1 MVLSCTSSVDHN
13 TCCNVSAEV
22 YADWALVVDFFRCFD
37 CGELYFTYLRKM
49 NEMARKYKIGFDA
62 KRLFRNYTGLGNYSR
77 TLVGN
82 LRTMFPEYN
91 YLLFAE
97 KTSENA
103 EAVDFLSERYEVVRP
118 GGWHFLW
125 RLWRINREIKSENID
140 VYHGLSHDLPFG
152 ITHSGAKS
160 VVTIHDVCYKTYPK
174 MFAWTER
181 IIYSIKYRH
190 SLRTA
195 DCVVAISESTRRDI
209 LHYFAGKID
218 GLADKTTVVYQALNP
233 VFYERQSD
241 TVASNT
247 ARQYGLHG
255 DFLLY
260 VGSIN
265 SRKNLMGVIEAI
277 ALMPDDKRMML
288 AVVGGGGS
296 KYAKSCFQRAEELN
310 VSQYIVHIEGVSSM
324 RTLQAFYQSAKM
336 LVYPSF
342 YEGFG
347 LPVTEA
353 LLSGCP
359 VITSEVSS
367 LPEAGGDH
375 AFYVDPYSARTIAGA
390 IVQVLDMSDRQRA
403 ERCENSRRWAVET
416 FDSDRLTHQ
425 IETIYQDLCKTK

>member
-1 MVLSCTSSVDHN
+1 
-13 TCCNVSAEV
+13 
-22 YADWALVVDFFRCFD
+22 
-37 CGELYFTYLRKM
+37 
-49 NEMARKYKIGFDA
+49 MARKYKIGFDA

-77 TLVGN
+77 TLASN
-82 LRTMFPEYN
+82 LRAMFPEYN

-97 KTSENA
+97 KTSENT
-103 EAVDFLSERYEVVRP
+103 EAIDFLSERYEVVRP
-118 GGWHFLW
+118 RGWHFLW
-125 RLWRINREIKSENID
+125 RLWRINREIKGENID

-152 ITHSGAKS
+152 ISKTGAKS

-174 MFAWTER
+174 MFPLAER
-181 IIYSIKYRH
+181 IIYSIKYCH

-195 DCVVAISESTRRDI
+195 DRVVAISESTRRDI

-233 VFYERQSD
+233 VFYDRQSD
-241 TVASNT
+241 SRALNT

-255 DFLLY
+255 DFMLY

-288 AVVGGGGS
+288 AVVGSGGS
-296 KYAKSCFQRAEELN
+296 KYAKKCFQRAEELN

-324 RTLQAFYQSAKM
+324 QTLQAFYQSAKV

-347 LPVTEA
+347 LPVAEA

-359 VITSEVSS
+359 VITSKVSS
-367 LPEAGGDH
+367 LPEAGGS
-375 AFYVDPYSARTIAGA
+375 AALYVDPYISTTIADA
-390 IVQVLDMSDRQRA
+390 IVKVLDMSEAQRA
-403 ERCENSRRWAVET
+403 EKCNEGRQWAIET
-416 FDSDRLTHQ
+416 FDPQKLTAQ
-425 IETIYQDLCKTK
+425 IENIYKDLIKL